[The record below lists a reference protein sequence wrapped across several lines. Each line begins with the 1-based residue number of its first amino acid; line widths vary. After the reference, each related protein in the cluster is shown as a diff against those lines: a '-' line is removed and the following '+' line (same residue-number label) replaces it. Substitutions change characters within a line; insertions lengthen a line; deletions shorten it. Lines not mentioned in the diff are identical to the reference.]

1 MFEAHAETKNS
12 DQQIEIDIMIF
23 GTFSRLSRYKT
34 QKYQVDY
41 VDPKMEDNIDDGCS
55 FDRPARDGKYCP
67 FKIESLDNCSPGKT
81 DKKYGFPMK
90 KPCVYLKL
98 NKVSSFVG
106 FFDVL
111 TCGSVG
117 SGIL

>member
-1 MFEAHAETKNS
+1 MIIIFFYFDKN
-12 DQQIEIDIMIF
+12 
-23 GTFSRLSRYKT
+23 

-41 VDPKMEDNIDDGCS
+41 VDPKNEENIDDGCT

-81 DKKYGFPMK
+81 DKKYGFPLK

-98 NKVSSFVG
+98 NKVSFRGVWQH
-106 FFDVL
+106 
-111 TCGSVG
+111 
-117 SGIL
+117 